1 MPATQAANGKRE
13 TLNIRIKSELRGLID
28 RAAKVQG
35 KTRTDFVL
43 EAARQAAEEALS
55 DRALILVDPDAY
67 TAFLERL
74 EKPPQPNERLRAL
87 MRTEA
92 PWDKA

>member
-1 MPATQAANGKRE
+1 MPAAQATNGKRE

-28 RAAKVQG
+28 RAARAQG

-43 EAARQAAEEALS
+43 EAARLAAEEALA

-67 TAFLERL
+67 SAFLDRL
-74 EKPPQPNERLRAL
+74 EKPPQPNERLRTT
-87 MRTEA
+87 MRTA
-92 PWDKA
+92 PPWEGA